1 MIAATPDRR
10 LGDKVYEQ
18 LLSLLGSEGF
28 ETHARLPGEIELAR
42 RFAVSRPVL
51 RQALARLRA
60 EGRISARKGSGNY
73 VEALQPQADIVEFGP
88 LTSIPDIKT
97 FLDFRCALEGEIAA
111 RTAQEADGAAVQ
123 EIVHRQDAFEQAL
136 QAGGSGID
144 EDIAFHAAIAA
155 ACGNRFFEMTMT
167 ALVAQTRFSI
177 DLVRKLAGPMQ
188 ARRRQEVIDEHRA
201 IVAAIHAGDAVA
213 ARAAMSAHLQGGI
226 ARLFG
231 QSPDQP

>member
-1 MIAATPDRR
+1 MTAATPDRR

-97 FLDFRCALEGEIAA
+97 FLDFRCALEGEIVA
-111 RTAQEADGAAVQ
+111 RSAQDATPAAVQ
-123 EIVHRQDAFEQAL
+123 EIARRQEAFEQAL
-136 QAGGSGID
+136 QAGASGID

-167 ALVAQTRFSI
+167 ALIAQTRFSI

-188 ARRRQEVIDEHRA
+188 AQRRQQVIAEHRA
-201 IVAAIHAGDAVA
+201 IVAAIAAGDPVA
-213 ARAAMSAHLQGGI
+213 ARTAMSAHLQGGI

-231 QSPDQP
+231 GQA